1 MIYKIW
7 PLLLLTGC
15 YTVLINPYNSKTEVT
30 KKEEVIHTEQILPI
44 VQKHYVHYPQYYNRH
59 DRNNYPFYN
68 NNEHYNYRT
77 PLYIISE
84 TNPTTIQEKRPTI
97 NATRQYTEADR
108 EQRKNANPQ
117 YTEPNREQR
126 KAVWQKRTN
135 PRNRKP
141 PKLTRREKDGE

>member
-59 DRNNYPFYN
+59 DRNNYPFYS

-97 NATRQYTEADR
+97 NVTPKYTES
-108 EQRKNANPQ
+108 
-117 YTEPNREQR
+117 TREQR

>member
-30 KKEEVIHTEQILPI
+30 KKEEVTHTEQILPI

-97 NATRQYTEADR
+97 NVTPKYTES
-108 EQRKNANPQ
+108 
-117 YTEPNREQR
+117 TREQR

>member
-59 DRNNYPFYN
+59 DRNNYPFYSN
-68 NNEHYNYRT
+68 TEHYNYRT

-97 NATRQYTEADR
+97 NVTPKYTES
-108 EQRKNANPQ
+108 
-117 YTEPNREQR
+117 TREQR